1 MDVTI
6 RRATAEDAQGVV
18 DVFNSIIEEGGLTS
32 MYPALTVEQ
41 ERAFIQSLGPR
52 SAMFVAEAMNTI
64 VGFQT
69 IEPFAPWTR
78 AMDHV
83 AIMGTQVYKGFR
95 RQGIGRQLAA
105 ASFAFAR
112 EQGYEKVVIYV
123 RSWNTAARD
132 FYRSLGFEPRGT
144 LTRQVKI
151 KDQYD
156 DEVFMELFLE
166 AVPEREVKKPDV
178 VAEKPGIE
186 EKAPAEVAEVAVKEK
201 APVAE
206 EVLEV
211 HVRRAKR
218 KDVPTIAAIIQRVKP
233 GGAHVTTEEV
243 QARLFEKGYWIAI
256 SRKAG
261 GIAGWQAEN
270 LVTCIEDFYV
280 YPMGYYPQ
288 VGEPLLEAIEREA
301 HQLSCEV
308 AIVFLDEGMPKS
320 VEDFFQAHGY
330 KRQTM
335 DELHKIWREVVS
347 ELIGEGRFM
356 MVKKLLERPI
366 MRPM

>member
-41 ERAFIQSLGPR
+41 EQAFIAGLGPR
-52 SAMFVAEAMNTI
+52 SAMFVAEARDTI

-83 AIMGTQVYKGFR
+83 AIVGTQVDKGFR
-95 RQGIGRQLAA
+95 RQGIGRLLAE
-105 ASFAFAR
+105 ASLAFAR

-156 DEVFMELFLE
+156 DEVFMELFLA
-166 AVPEREVKKPDV
+166 AVPERVVKKPEV
-178 VAEKPGIE
+178 AVEKPVEVVEKAVAEKV
-186 EKAPAEVAEVAVKEK
+186 PA
-201 APVAE
+201 AE
-206 EVLEV
+206 EILEV

-218 KDVPTIAAIIQRVKP
+218 KDIPTIAAIIQRVKP
-233 GGAHVTTEEV
+233 GGARITTEEV
-243 QARLFEKGYWIAI
+243 QTRLFEKGYWVAI

-261 GIAGWQAEN
+261 GVAGWQAEN
-270 LVTCIEDFYV
+270 LVTCIDDFYV
-280 YPMGYYPQ
+280 YPMSYYPQ
-288 VGEPLLEAIEREA
+288 VGGPLLEAIEQEA

-308 AIVFLDEGMPKS
+308 AIVFVDEGMPAS
-320 VEDFFQAHGY
+320 VEEFFRTRGY
-330 KRQTM
+330 ERQTM
-335 DELHKIWREVVS
+335 DDLHKIWREVVS

-366 MRPM
+366 MRPL

>member
-6 RRATAEDAQGVV
+6 RRATAEDAQGIV

-41 ERAFIQSLGPR
+41 ERAFIESLGPR
-52 SAMFVAEAMNTI
+52 SAMFVAEAMDTI

-105 ASFAFAR
+105 ASLTFAR

-151 KDQYD
+151 EGQYD
-156 DEVFMELFLE
+156 DEVFMEMFLE
-166 AVPEREVKKPDV
+166 AVPEREVKKPEAA
-178 VAEKPGIE
+178 AEKPVEKAVE
-186 EKAPAEVAEVAVKEK
+186 EKKPA
-201 APVAE
+201 AE
-206 EVLEV
+206 EALEV

-218 KDVPTIAAIIQRVKP
+218 KDIPTITAIIQRVKP
-233 GGAHVTTEEV
+233 GGARITSEEV
-243 QARLFEKGYWIAI
+243 QNRLFEKGYWIAI

-280 YPMGYYPQ
+280 YPMSYYPQ
-288 VGEPLLEAIEREA
+288 VGGPLLETIEREA

-308 AIVFLDEGMPKS
+308 AIVFIDEGMPAL
-320 VEDFFQAHGY
+320 VEDFFRAHGY
-330 KRQTM
+330 ERRTM
-335 DELHKIWREVVS
+335 DELHKIWREVVT
-347 ELIGEGRFM
+347 ELTGEGRFM

-366 MRPM
+366 MRPL